1 MNNVG
6 LDNTIPIS
14 GFEFLTVP
22 LHRAVPNGRYRDPGP
37 GGPTVEYS
45 PLAGSR
51 GDRIVAGSLYAVI
64 ATLINFLNSSMAAHM
79 IGILTGLGVAASV
92 SVWIATLRG
101 IGQSSAR
108 LGEVLSGSRLHPLS
122 LKIGRAHV

>member
-22 LHRAVPNGRYRDPGP
+22 LHLAVPNGRYRDPEP

-64 ATLINFLNSSMAAHM
+64 ATLINFLNSGMAAHM

-92 SVWIATLRG
+92 SVRSEERRVGKEGGSTG
-101 IGQSSAR
+101 
-108 LGEVLSGSRLHPLS
+108 GSRWWPVH
-122 LKIGRAHV
+122 

>member
-14 GFEFLTVP
+14 GFALLTVP
-22 LHRAVPNGRYRDPGP
+22 LHLAVPNGRYRDPEP

-64 ATLINFLNSSMAAHM
+64 ATLINFLNSGMAAHM
-79 IGILTGLGVAASV
+79 IGILTGLGVA
-92 SVWIATLRG
+92 
-101 IGQSSAR
+101 
-108 LGEVLSGSRLHPLS
+108 E
-122 LKIGRAHV
+122 IGRTHVCTPVNNADLVYHHLLKK